1 MKTILSL
8 MALLLAAAPALAQDE
23 AQKIAEGKRLA
34 EINCTRCHNIE
45 AEGESPL
52 TDAPPFRE
60 IAANYDEMELVDG
73 FMEGLA
79 VRHPLMPDW
88 EVTEPQAEELAA
100 FVMSLGSGGA
110 KAASDPVTQGFDLLR
125 ANCARCHAIDQV
137 SLSPEAKAPPF
148 RDIVKKYEP
157 ASPRGGAGGGN
168 RDGARTDAAI
178 RLRARPGQRDRRLSR
193 LAEGGIGLNPGHTP
207 LIPGLPGLRL
217 NPRPMAHLRGP
228 DASNPRPPDQAV
240 VNTKRLR

>member
-1 MKTILSL
+1 MKPILPVL
-8 MALLLAAAPALAQDE
+8 ALLLAASPAFAQDH
-23 AQKIAEGKRLA
+23 AAKIAEGKRLA

-100 FVMSLGSGGA
+100 FVLSLGSGA
-110 KAASDPVTQGFDLLR
+110 KLASDPETQGFNLLR
-125 ANCARCHAIDQV
+125 ANCARCHAIDQA

-148 RDIVKKYEP
+148 RDVVKRYEP
-157 ASPRGGAGGGN
+157 QALEES
-168 RDGARTDAAI
+168 
-178 RLRARPGQRDRRLSR
+178 
-193 LAEGGIGLNPGHTP
+193 LAEGIVTGHEQMPQFAFEPEEVSAIVAYLAT
-207 LIPGLPGLRL
+207 LK
-217 NPRPMAHLRGP
+217 AE
-228 DASNPRPPDQAV
+228 
-240 VNTKRLR
+240 